1 MGHYAKVVDGIV
13 TEVIVADK
21 AFIDE
26 WKTGETWIKTS
37 YNTLNGVHVDPE
49 TREPD
54 GGVAIRGNFAGPG
67 MIYDSENDVFYNAQP
82 HPSWTLN
89 KTTWQWDCPIGPFPD
104 DGYIYKWDEDAYQA
118 DNTTGWVRI

>member
-1 MGHYAKVVDGIV
+1 MGHYAKVVDGKV

-67 MIYDSENDVFYNAQP
+67 MLYDSENDVFLDVKPY
-82 HPSWTLN
+82 PSWVLDSD
-89 KTTWQWDCPIGPFPD
+89 TWTWKAPVGMQPD
-104 DGYIYKWDEDAYQA
+104 DGKEYDWNE
-118 DNTTGWVRI
+118 TTGAWEEFPS